1 MYRDQNTDREI
12 MRFGFYSKNDRNR
25 EVIHSGVFQ
34 SSHDAA
40 AVFAAMKGLN
50 INVFLDL
57 FTITIVSGGKF

>member
-1 MYRDQNTDREI
+1 MYTDQNTNRQI
-12 MRFGFYSKNDRNR
+12 MRFGFYNKNDRNR

-40 AVFAAMKGLN
+40 AVFAAMKGLS

-57 FTITIVSGGKF
+57 FTITIVSSGKF

>member
-1 MYRDQNTDREI
+1 MYRNQNTDRQI
-12 MRFGFYSKNDRNR
+12 MRFGFYSKNDPNR

-40 AVFAAMKGLN
+40 AVFAAMKGLS

-57 FTITIVSGGKF
+57 FNITIVSSGKL

>member
-1 MYRDQNTDREI
+1 MYRNQNTDRQI
-12 MRFGFYSKNDRNR
+12 MRFGFYSKNDPNR
-25 EVIHSGVFQ
+25 EIIHSGVFQ

-57 FTITIVSGGKF
+57 FNITIVGNGKL

>member
-1 MYRDQNTDREI
+1 MYRNQNTDRQI
-12 MRFGFYSKNDRNR
+12 MRFGFYSKNDPNR

-40 AVFAAMKGLN
+40 AVFAAMKGLS

-57 FTITIVSGGKF
+57 FNITIVSNGKL